1 MKTINVAH
9 HQKRFDC
16 EIEMIVNDLVNL
28 QLWIAVI
35 VMTLAEVAVV
45 MDAIGIKIETENE
58 TGIVTEIVTVNHR
71 TRDLKT
77 VGRELIQ
84 RKDSVT
90 ITVVIYLNLQVAIVT
105 G

>member
-35 VMTLAEVAVV
+35 VMTLAEVAVLMNV
-45 MDAIGIKIETENE
+45 IGIKIETE
-58 TGIVTEIVTVNHR
+58 TGILTMNHR
-71 TRDLKT
+71 TRDLKII
-77 VGRELIQ
+77 GRELIQ

-90 ITVVIYLNLQVAIVT
+90 IELVIYLNLQVAIVT

>member
-45 MDAIGIKIETENE
+45 MDVIGIKIETENE
-58 TGIVTEIVTVNHR
+58 TVIVTMNHR

>member
-1 MKTINVAH
+1 MGKIL
-9 HQKRFDC
+9 
-16 EIEMIVNDLVNL
+16 IIGLVSASDN
-28 QLWIAVI
+28 QL
-35 VMTLAEVAVV
+35 LVAVV
-45 MDAIGIKIETENE
+45 MNVIVIKIEAENE
-58 TGIVTEIVTVNHR
+58 TGIVTMNHR

>member
-58 TGIVTEIVTVNHR
+58 TGIVTMNHR

>member
-1 MKTINVAH
+1 MKTTNVGLP
-9 HQKRFDC
+9 QKRFDC

-45 MDAIGIKIETENE
+45 RDAIGIKIETENE

-71 TRDLKT
+71 TRDLET
-77 VGRELIQ
+77 IGRELIQ

-90 ITVVIYLNLQVAIVT
+90 VEAVIDLNLQVAIVT

>member
-45 MDAIGIKIETENE
+45 MDVIGIKIETENE
-58 TGIVTEIVTVNHR
+58 TVIVTMNHR
-71 TRDLKT
+71 TRDLET
-77 VGRELIQ
+77 IGRELIPWN
-84 RKDSVT
+84 R
-90 ITVVIYLNLQVAIVT
+90 IAPTVEKVVRV
-105 G
+105 